1 MLKFF
6 ESPLGKNIMSKL
18 YGWGA
23 AIVILGAM
31 FKILHW
37 NGADLML
44 TVGLTTEAL
53 IFFVSGFEKPA
64 SDYDWSKVYPQLSA
78 GKVDPNKKSPVQ
90 KLDNMLEKAKV
101 DDELIQSLGDGLRK
115 VNKAANG
122 LGSVSDI
129 ADSTNEY
136 SKQVSSA
143 AKNLES
149 INSLYE
155 SQIKSSSEQTEAT
168 LQMTSNMASSIEDA
182 QKMQEELAILSKN
195 LNALNGVYGNML
207 SAMNINK

>member
-1 MLKFF
+1 
-6 ESPLGKNIMSKL
+6 MSKL

-44 TVGLTTEAL
+44 TIGLTTEAL
-53 IFFVSGFEKPA
+53 IFFVSGFEKPP
-64 SDYDWSKVYPQLSA
+64 SEYDWSRVYPELSA
-78 GKVDPNKKSPVQ
+78 GNIELDKKSPIR
-90 KLDNMLEKAKV
+90 KLDKMLDKAKV

-136 SKQVSSA
+136 SKQVGSA

-149 INSLYE
+149 INLLYE
-155 SQIKSSSEQTEAT
+155 AQIKSSTDQAEAT
-168 LQMTSNMASSIEDA
+168 SQMVSNMASSIQDA
-182 QKMQEELAILSKN
+182 QQMQEELAILSKN

>member
-6 ESPLGKNIMSKL
+6 ESPIGKNIMSKL

-44 TVGLTTEAL
+44 TIGLTTEAL

-64 SDYDWSKVYPQLSA
+64 SSYDWSRVYPQLS
-78 GKVDPNKKSPVQ
+78 GDSSDGSSKKSPV
-90 KLDNMLEKAKV
+90 KELDNMLEKANV
-101 DDELIQSLGDGLRK
+101 DDALIQSLGDGLRK

-149 INSLYE
+149 INSIYE
-155 SQIKSSSEQTEAT
+155 DQIKSSTE
-168 LQMTSNMASSIEDA
+168 E
-182 QKMQEELAILSKN
+182 AILEAIFIEASVCSVED
-195 LNALNGVYGNML
+195 L
-207 SAMNINK
+207 I